1 MGWGKRGIP
10 PWSYE
15 DNPYSR
21 YGVIYVDML
30 KSPKFQSLSNPAKL
44 LYLTMTAHAREEKA
58 IECLYNAI
66 LDLDE
71 LLGLNTPKMDID
83 RTVYQSDFK
92 YFVFPLRQYKQY
104 GLESKGVYKYS
115 RELLAAGFIE
125 NPVRQTHLK
134 RVNIYQ
140 FSTHWKEKS
149 WQYTEQKGDHVKA
162 FWNGNR

>member
-1 MGWGKRGIP
+1 MGRGKRGIP

-21 YGVIYVDML
+21 YGSICVDML
-30 KSPKFQSLSNPAKL
+30 KSSKFQSLSNPAKL
-44 LYLTMTAHAREEKA
+44 LYLTMTAHSREEKA